1 MGQYDGDPAWPSC
14 SRRLARRGENIEA
27 AVGHG
32 GEKVLIVD
40 AIRTHRTHG
49 LPSGCQEGATR
60 SLRRRSN
67 GSDSRLF
74 DRGVAQGSQSSIPRR
89 RSSAG
94 SAAFPDFPE
103 IPSMPRRRRYETSV
117 DGGGF
122 RTAGAAGVA
131 QDWRPVGGFHRSS
144 FLPVGC
150 SGVRSRRLF
159 PGGMCPRS
167 AFWKRCVRN
176 ASVAEALPGAAGRR
190 TQVLRGRRD
199 NPWSGEE
206 WT

>member
-1 MGQYDGDPAWPSC
+1 PPETAPLSLHDALPISDQNLSDAQASRGRAGVIRTWSNSHMGQYDGDPAWPSC

-103 IPSMPRRRRYETSV
+103 IPSMP
-117 DGGGF
+117 
-122 RTAGAAGVA
+122 
-131 QDWRPVGGFHRSS
+131 
-144 FLPVGC
+144 
-150 SGVRSRRLF
+150 
-159 PGGMCPRS
+159 
-167 AFWKRCVRN
+167 
-176 ASVAEALPGAAGRR
+176 
-190 TQVLRGRRD
+190 
-199 NPWSGEE
+199 
-206 WT
+206 